1 MIPEKLRA
9 AAVIAR
15 RDFVA
20 VIFSKTFLLF
30 LLGPLFPLVVGGMA
44 GAIGAQV
51 DKELNQPQVGLALPA
66 EQTRR
71 LLAAHA
77 ALADALPGDVPDFVA
92 LDAHDTN
99 PRALLA
105 KHLPGHEGVLS
116 AVVSGTLD
124 HPVLTATPE
133 RAHLWQG
140 MIALFAARAR
150 DDHPAPLPPS
160 PSTKWPPARPRSK
173 AGKS

>member
-105 KHLPGHEGVLS
+105 KHLPGTKACCPPS
-116 AVVSGTLD
+116 S
-124 HPVLTATPE
+124 
-133 RAHLWQG
+133 
-140 MIALFAARAR
+140 RAR
-150 DDHPAPLPPS
+150 SITRCSPPR
-160 PSTKWPPARPRSK
+160 PSGHTCGRA
-173 AGKS
+173 